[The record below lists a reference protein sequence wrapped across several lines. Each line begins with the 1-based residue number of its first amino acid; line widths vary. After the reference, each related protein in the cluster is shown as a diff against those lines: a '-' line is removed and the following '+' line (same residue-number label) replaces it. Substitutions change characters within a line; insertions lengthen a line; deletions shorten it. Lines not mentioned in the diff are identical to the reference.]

1 MKNLFKM
8 QALKKTISRLWIILF
23 LIISSTIIFI
33 ASVNYNPY
41 NLFGGMP
48 SLQDLEKPESD
59 LASELYSSD
68 NLLLGKYF
76 RYNRSP
82 IEFNELSEELV
93 TTLLVTEDI
102 RFYDHSGIDFKG
114 LVRAS
119 YGLSKNILTFGS
131 SGLEGGGSTITQQL
145 AKNLFKIRRE
155 KKGKLSGIPFLGLV
169 ISKVKEWVV
178 AIKLEEFYT
187 KKEIL
192 AMYLN
197 TAEYGS
203 NSYGIKVAAKTY
215 FDKLPSELN
224 YNESS
229 IIVGLLNKPTKYNPY
244 FNPDNAIDKREEI
257 FYNLFKYEIIDRT
270 QYDTLRNSDLNL
282 SYKVE
287 NQNVGQATY
296 FRTVVRN
303 YLIKWAKDNG
313 YDLFSDGLKIY
324 TTIDSRMQEI
334 AENAVKNQMSRLQ
347 KIFNDHWDGKNPWI
361 DEKGFE
367 IKDFLKNTI
376 KRTRYYKS
384 LLKDNENDTIKV
396 FELLNKKKNMKVF
409 SWDGEID
416 TVFSIMD
423 SLKYYK
429 NFLQTGFISIEPK
442 TGYIR
447 AWVGGINHKYFK
459 YDHVKQGRRQPGST
473 FKPIVYAAAID
484 NGYSPCY
491 PVVDAPVVFEL
502 PGQDPPYWRP
512 DNHNSKWTGETMT
525 LRKAMAKSV
534 NSITAFMTKK
544 LSPNTVVNYA
554 KKLGIQSRLDPV
566 PAVCLGA
573 GGDVSLF
580 DLVGAYSTFIN
591 KGIWTEPFFIS
602 RIEDK
607 YGNLIQE
614 FIPTK
619 QEALSEETAFLM
631 LHMLKGSKE
640 EEGGTARG
648 LNPILTTENDVGA
661 KTGTTQNASDGW
673 FIGVTHNLVSGAWVG
688 GDDRSIHFRDWV
700 FGQGARTAMPIWQE
714 YMLNIY
720 DNEELQIE
728 KGRFDKPTKQ
738 INVEIDCSV
747 YSGLNEKDSSGVIID
762 KIKASDIF

>member
-1 MKNLFKM
+1 MKNI
-8 QALKKTISRLWIILF
+8 KKYIFRLWVLLF
-23 LIISSTIIFI
+23 LFIFSI
-33 ASVNYNPY
+33 VLFITSVNYNPY

-59 LASELYSSD
+59 VASELYSSD

-82 IEFNELSEELV
+82 VEFNELSNELI

-119 YGLSKNILTFGS
+119 YGVAKNVLTFGV

-155 KKGKLSGIPFLGLV
+155 KKGKLSGVPFLGLV
-169 ISKVKEWVV
+169 ISKVKEWIVS
-178 AIKLEEFYT
+178 IKLEEFYT

-224 YNESS
+224 FNESS

-244 FNPDNAIDKREEI
+244 FNPDNAIEKRAEI
-257 FYNLFKYEIIDRT
+257 FYNLFKYDVISREE
-270 QYDTLRNSDLNL
+270 YDTLRYSGLNL
-282 SYKVE
+282 KYKVE

-303 YLIKWAKDNG
+303 YLINWAREND

-334 AENAVKNQMSRLQ
+334 AENAVSNQMSRLQ
-347 KIFNDHWDGKNPWI
+347 QIFDDHWDGKNPWI

-384 LLKDNENDTIKV
+384 LLKENENDSIKV
-396 FELLNKKKNMKVF
+396 FDLLNEKKKMKVF
-409 SWDGEID
+409 SWGGEID

-423 SLKYYK
+423 SLRYYK
-429 NFLQTGFISIEPK
+429 NFLQAGFISIEPK
-442 TGYIR
+442 TGFIR
-447 AWVGGINHKYFK
+447 AWVGGINHKFFK
-459 YDHVKQGRRQPGST
+459 YDHVKQGKRQPGST

-544 LSPNTVVNYA
+544 LSPITVVNYA
-554 KKLGIQSRLDPV
+554 KKLGIQSKLDPV

-648 LNPILTTENDVGA
+648 LNPELTTDNDVGA

-673 FIGVTHNLVSGAWVG
+673 FVGVTHNLVSGAWVG

-714 YMLNIY
+714 YMLNVYKNTDLNIK
-720 DNEELQIE
+720 
-728 KGRFDKPTKQ
+728 KGRFDKPIKQ

-747 YSGLNEKDSSGVIID
+747 YSGENETDTTGAIIE

>member
-1 MKNLFKM
+1 MNRLKLFFKRIWI
-8 QALKKTISRLWIILF
+8 LTIFS
-23 LIISSTIIFI
+23 IISIFLFI

-41 NLFGGMP
+41 NLFGDMP
-48 SLQDLEKPESD
+48 SLQDLEKPESE
-59 LASELYSSD
+59 LSSELYSSD
-68 NLLLGKYF
+68 NKLLGKYF

-82 IEFNELSEELV
+82 IEFNDLSEKLI

-102 RFYDHSGIDFKG
+102 RYYEHSGIDLKG

-119 YGLSKNILTFGS
+119 YGVFKNVLTFGT

-155 KKGKLSGIPFLGLV
+155 NKGKLSNVPFLGLV
-169 ISKVKEWVV
+169 ISKVKEWIVS
-178 AIKLEEFYT
+178 IKLEEFYT

-203 NSYGIKVAAKTY
+203 NSYGIKVASKTY
-215 FDKLPSELN
+215 FNKLPSELN

-244 FNPDNAIDKREEI
+244 FNPENALKKRAEI
-257 FYNLFKYEIIDRT
+257 FYNLYKYEIINKIV
-270 QYDTLRNSDLNL
+270 YDSLKNSGLGL
-282 SYKVE
+282 TYKVE
-287 NQNVGQATY
+287 NQNAGQATY

-303 YLIKWAKDNG
+303 YLISWAKENN

-324 TTIDSRMQEI
+324 TTINSQMQAH
-334 AENAVKNQMSRLQ
+334 AEKAVSDQMSRLQ
-347 KIFNDHWDGKNPWI
+347 KIFDDHWDGKNPWI

-367 IKDFLKNTI
+367 IKDFLKNSI

-384 LLKDNENDTIKV
+384 LMKNNDNDSLLV
-396 FELLNKKKNMKVF
+396 FSLLNKKKKMKVF
-409 SWDGEID
+409 SWEGEVD
-416 TVFSIMD
+416 TLFSTMD

-429 NFLQTGFISIEPK
+429 NFLQAGFISIEPK

-447 AWVGGINHKYFK
+447 SWVGGINHKFFK

-473 FKPIVYAAAID
+473 IKPIVYAAAID

-512 DNHNSKWTGETMT
+512 DNHNGKWSGETMT
-525 LRKAMAKSV
+525 LRRAMAKSV
-534 NSITAFMTKK
+534 NSITAFITKK
-544 LSPNTVVNYA
+544 VSPSTVVDYA
-554 KKLGIQSRLDPV
+554 KKLGIQSKLDPV

-614 FIPTK
+614 FVPTK
-619 QEALSEETAFLM
+619 KEALSEETAFLM
-631 LHMLKGSKE
+631 LHMLKGAKE

-648 LNPILTTENDVGA
+648 LNPELTINNDVGA

-688 GDDRSIHFRDWV
+688 GDDRSIHFRNWV
-700 FGQGARTAMPIWQE
+700 LGQGARTAMPIWQQ
-714 YMLNIY
+714 YMMDVYADDNLNI
-720 DNEELQIE
+720 D
-728 KGRFDKPTKQ
+728 KGKFDEPIKK

-747 YSGLNEKDSSGVIID
+747 YNNEIKSDSLDIIID
-762 KIKASDIF
+762 KIDASDIY

>member
-1 MKNLFKM
+1 MSE
-8 QALKKTISRLWIILF
+8 LKKNIKRLWIILLSGITF
-23 LIISSTIIFI
+23 ITIFI
-33 ASVNYNPY
+33 ISVNYNLS

-48 SLQDLEKPESD
+48 SLQDLEKPESE
-59 LASELYSSD
+59 LSSELYSSD
-68 NLLLGKYF
+68 NVLLGKYF

-82 IEFNELSEELV
+82 VKFDKLSDELV

-102 RFYDHSGIDFKG
+102 RFYDHSGIDLKG
-114 LVRAS
+114 LVRAT
-119 YGLSKNILTFGS
+119 YGVIKNIATFGS

-145 AKNLFKIRRE
+145 AKNLFKIRKE
-155 KKGKLSGIPFLGLV
+155 KKGELSNVPFLGLV
-169 ISKVKEWVV
+169 ISKVKEWIV
-178 AIKLEEFYT
+178 AVKLEEFYT

-215 FDKLPSELN
+215 FNKDPSELN

-229 IIVGLLNKPTKYNPY
+229 IIVGLLNKPTKYNPF
-244 FNPDNAIDKREEI
+244 FNPENATNKRSEI
-257 FYNLFKYEIIDRT
+257 FYNLYKYNIIDKT
-270 QYDTLRNSDLNL
+270 EYDSLIITDLNL
-282 SYKVE
+282 NYKVQ

-303 YLIKWAKDNG
+303 YLINWAKENG

-324 TTIDSRMQEI
+324 TTIDSKMQEH
-334 AENAVKNQMSRLQ
+334 AEKAVIDQMNRLQ
-347 KIFNDHWDGKNPWI
+347 NIFSEHWEGRNPWI

-376 KRTRYYKS
+376 QRTRYFKNV
-384 LLKDNENDTIKV
+384 LKNNNNDTIKT
-396 FELLNKKKNMKVF
+396 FEILNKKKKMRVF
-409 SWDGEID
+409 SWEGEID
-416 TVFSIMD
+416 TTFSIMD

-429 NFLQTGFISIEPK
+429 NFLQAGFVSIEPK
-442 TGYIR
+442 TGYIK

-459 YDHVKQGRRQPGST
+459 YDHVKQGKRQPGST
-473 FKPIVYAAAID
+473 IKPIVYAAAID

-512 DNHNSKWTGETMT
+512 DNHNGKWTGETMT

-544 LSPNTVVNYA
+544 LSPKTVVDYA
-554 KKLGIQSRLDPV
+554 KKLGVQSKLDPV

-607 YGNLIQE
+607 YGNLIQN

-619 QEALSEETAFLM
+619 QEALSEETAYLM

-648 LNPILTTENDVGA
+648 LNPELTFNNDVGA

-700 FGQGARTAMPIWQE
+700 YGQGARTAMPIWQQ

-720 DNEELQIE
+720 ADNTLNIE
-728 KGRFDKPTKQ
+728 KGRFDKPTKK

-747 YSGLNEKDSSGVIID
+747 YNNEIRSDSSDLILD
-762 KIKASDIF
+762 KIDASDIF

>member
-1 MKNLFKM
+1 MRNLFEI
-8 QALKKTISRLWIILF
+8 QALKKTIFRLWVMLFF
-23 LIISSTIIFI
+23 LISSIIIFI

-59 LASELYSSD
+59 LASELYSGD

-82 IEFNELSEELV
+82 IEFNDLSDELV

-114 LVRAS
+114 LVRAT
-119 YGLSKNILTFGS
+119 YGVSKNILTFGG

-155 KKGKLSGIPFLGLV
+155 KKGKLSSVPFLGLV
-169 ISKVKEWVV
+169 ISKVKEWIV

-203 NSYGIKVAAKTY
+203 NSYGIKVASKTY

-244 FNPDNAIDKREEI
+244 FNPENALDKRAEI
-257 FYNLFKYEIIDRT
+257 FYNLFKYEVISRKY
-270 QYDTLRNSDLNL
+270 YDSIRISDLNL

-303 YLIKWAKDNG
+303 YLINWARENG

-334 AENAVKNQMSRLQ
+334 AENAVKNQMNRLQ
-347 KIFNDHWDGKNPWI
+347 KIFDDHWNGKNPWI

-384 LLKDNENDTIKV
+384 LLKENENDTVKV
-396 FELLNKKKNMKVF
+396 FELLNRKKNMKVF

-429 NFLQTGFISIEPK
+429 NFLQAGFISIEPK
-442 TGYIR
+442 TGFIR

-648 LNPILTTENDVGA
+648 LNPELTSDNDVGA

-700 FGQGARTAMPIWQE
+700 YGQGARTAMPIWQE

-720 DNEELQIE
+720 DNVELKIE

-747 YSGLNEKDSSGVIID
+747 YNGENEKDSSGVIID

>member
-1 MKNLFKM
+1 MNRLKLFFKRIWI
-8 QALKKTISRLWIILF
+8 LTIFS
-23 LIISSTIIFI
+23 IISIFSFI
-33 ASVNYNPY
+33 VSVNYNPY
-41 NLFGGMP
+41 NLFGDMP
-48 SLQDLEKPESD
+48 SLQDLEKPESE
-59 LASELYSSD
+59 LSSELYSSD
-68 NLLLGKYF
+68 NKLLGKYF

-82 IEFNELSEELV
+82 IEFNDLSEKLI

-102 RFYDHSGIDFKG
+102 RYYEHSGIDLKG

-119 YGLSKNILTFGS
+119 YGVFKNVLTFGT

-155 KKGKLSGIPFLGLV
+155 NKGKLSNVPFLGLV
-169 ISKVKEWVV
+169 ISKVKEWIVS
-178 AIKLEEFYT
+178 IKLEEFYT

-203 NSYGIKVAAKTY
+203 NSYGIKVASKTY
-215 FDKLPSELN
+215 FNKLPSELN

-244 FNPDNAIDKREEI
+244 FNPENALKKRAEI
-257 FYNLFKYEIIDRT
+257 FYNLYKYEIINKKV
-270 QYDTLRNSDLNL
+270 YDSLKISGLGLT
-282 SYKVE
+282 YKVE
-287 NQNVGQATY
+287 NQNAGQATY

-303 YLIKWAKDNG
+303 YLISWAKENN

-324 TTIDSRMQEI
+324 TTINSQMQAH
-334 AENAVKNQMSRLQ
+334 AEKAVSDQMSRLQ
-347 KIFNDHWDGKNPWI
+347 KIFDDHWDGKNPWI

-367 IKDFLKNTI
+367 IKDFLKNSI

-384 LLKDNENDTIKV
+384 LMKNNDNDSLLV
-396 FELLNKKKNMKVF
+396 FSLLNKKKKMKVF
-409 SWDGEID
+409 SWEGEVD
-416 TVFSIMD
+416 TLFSTMD

-429 NFLQTGFISIEPK
+429 NFLQAGFISIEPK

-447 AWVGGINHKYFK
+447 SWVGGINHKFFK

-473 FKPIVYAAAID
+473 IKPIVYAAAID

-512 DNHNSKWTGETMT
+512 DNHNGKWSGETMT
-525 LRKAMAKSV
+525 LRRAMAKSV
-534 NSITAFMTKK
+534 NSITAFITKK
-544 LSPNTVVNYA
+544 VSPSTVVDYA
-554 KKLGIQSRLDPV
+554 KKLGIQSKLDPV

-614 FIPTK
+614 FVPTK
-619 QEALSEETAFLM
+619 KEALSEETAFLM
-631 LHMLKGSKE
+631 LHMLKGAKE

-648 LNPILTTENDVGA
+648 LNPELTINNDVGA

-688 GDDRSIHFRDWV
+688 GDDRSIHFRNWV
-700 FGQGARTAMPIWQE
+700 LGQGARTAMPIWQQ
-714 YMLNIY
+714 YMMDVYADDNLNI
-720 DNEELQIE
+720 D
-728 KGRFDKPTKQ
+728 KGKFDEPIKK

-747 YSGLNEKDSSGVIID
+747 YNNEIKSDSLDIIID
-762 KIKASDIF
+762 KIDASDIY

>member
-1 MKNLFKM
+1 MNRLKLFFKRIWI
-8 QALKKTISRLWIILF
+8 LTIFS
-23 LIISSTIIFI
+23 IISIFLFI

-41 NLFGGMP
+41 NLFGDMP
-48 SLQDLEKPESD
+48 SLQDLEKPESE
-59 LASELYSSD
+59 LSSELYSSD
-68 NLLLGKYF
+68 NKLLGKYF

-82 IEFNELSEELV
+82 IEFNDLSEKLI

-102 RFYDHSGIDFKG
+102 RYYEHSGIDLKG

-119 YGLSKNILTFGS
+119 YGVFKNVLTFGT

-155 KKGKLSGIPFLGLV
+155 NKGKLSNVPFLGLV
-169 ISKVKEWVV
+169 ISKVKEWIVS
-178 AIKLEEFYT
+178 IKLEEFYT

-203 NSYGIKVAAKTY
+203 NSYGIKVASKTY
-215 FDKLPSELN
+215 FNKLPSELN

-244 FNPDNAIDKREEI
+244 FNPENALKKRAEI
-257 FYNLFKYEIIDRT
+257 FYNLYKYEIINKKV
-270 QYDTLRNSDLNL
+270 YDSLKNSGLGL
-282 SYKVE
+282 TYKVE
-287 NQNVGQATY
+287 NQNAGQATY

-303 YLIKWAKDNG
+303 YLISWAKENN

-324 TTIDSRMQEI
+324 TTINSQMQTH
-334 AENAVKNQMSRLQ
+334 AEKAVSDQMSRLQ
-347 KIFNDHWDGKNPWI
+347 KIFDDHWDGKNPWI

-367 IKDFLKNTI
+367 IKDFLKNSI

-384 LLKDNENDTIKV
+384 LMKNNDNDSLLV
-396 FELLNKKKNMKVF
+396 FSLLNKKKKMKVF
-409 SWDGEID
+409 SWEGEVD
-416 TVFSIMD
+416 TLFSTMD

-429 NFLQTGFISIEPK
+429 NFLQAGFISIEPK

-447 AWVGGINHKYFK
+447 SWVGGINHKFFK

-473 FKPIVYAAAID
+473 IKPIVYAAAID

-512 DNHNSKWTGETMT
+512 DNHNGKWSGETMT
-525 LRKAMAKSV
+525 LRRAMAKSV
-534 NSITAFMTKK
+534 NSITAFITKK
-544 LSPNTVVNYA
+544 VSPSTVVDYA
-554 KKLGIQSRLDPV
+554 KKLGIQSKLDPV

-619 QEALSEETAFLM
+619 KEALSEETAFLM
-631 LHMLKGSKE
+631 LHMLKGAKE

-648 LNPILTTENDVGA
+648 LNPELTINNDVGA

-688 GDDRSIHFRDWV
+688 GDDRSIHFRNWV
-700 FGQGARTAMPIWQE
+700 LGQGARTAMPIWQQ
-714 YMLNIY
+714 YMMEVYADNNLNI
-720 DNEELQIE
+720 D
-728 KGRFDKPTKQ
+728 KGKFDEPIKK

-747 YSGLNEKDSSGVIID
+747 YNNEIKSDSLDIIID
-762 KIKASDIF
+762 KIDASDIY

>member
-1 MKNLFKM
+1 MKNLFEIH
-8 QALKKTISRLWIILF
+8 AIKKTIFRLWVMLF
-23 LIISSTIIFI
+23 LIISSVIVFI

-59 LASELYSSD
+59 LASELYSGD

-114 LVRAS
+114 LVRAT
-119 YGLSKNILTFGS
+119 YGVSKNILTFGG

-155 KKGKLSGIPFLGLV
+155 KKGKLSSVPFLGLV
-169 ISKVKEWVV
+169 ISKVKEWIV

-203 NSYGIKVAAKTY
+203 NSYGIKVASKTY

-244 FNPDNAIDKREEI
+244 FNPENALDKRAEI
-257 FYNLFKYEIIDRT
+257 FYNLFKYEVISRKYYDSIRT
-270 QYDTLRNSDLNL
+270 SNLNL

-303 YLIKWAKDNG
+303 YLINWAKENG

-334 AENAVKNQMSRLQ
+334 AENAVKNQMNRLQ
-347 KIFNDHWDGKNPWI
+347 KIFDDHWNGKNPWI

-376 KRTRYYKS
+376 KRTRYYKA
-384 LLKDNENDTIKV
+384 LLKENENDSIKV
-396 FELLNKKKNMKVF
+396 FGLLNKKKNMKVF

-429 NFLQTGFISIEPK
+429 NFLQAGFISIEPK
-442 TGYIR
+442 TGFIR

-648 LNPILTTENDVGA
+648 LNPELTSDNDVGA

-700 FGQGARTAMPIWQE
+700 YGQGARTAMPIWQE

-720 DNEELQIE
+720 DNDELKIE
-728 KGRFDKPTKQ
+728 KGRFDKPTKK

-747 YSGLNEKDSSGVIID
+747 YNGENEKDSSGVIID

>member
-1 MKNLFKM
+1 MNRLKLFFRR
-8 QALKKTISRLWIILF
+8 IWILAIF
-23 LIISSTIIFI
+23 SIISIFSFI
-33 ASVNYNPY
+33 LSVNYNPY
-41 NLFGGMP
+41 NLFGDMP
-48 SLQDLEKPESD
+48 SLQDLEKPESE
-59 LASELYSSD
+59 LSSELYSSD
-68 NLLLGKYF
+68 NKLLGKYF

-82 IEFNELSEELV
+82 IEFNDLSEKLI

-102 RFYDHSGIDFKG
+102 RYYEHSGIDLKG

-119 YGLSKNILTFGS
+119 YGVFKNILTFGA

-155 KKGKLSGIPFLGLV
+155 NKGKLSNVPFLGLV
-169 ISKVKEWVV
+169 ISKVKEWIVS
-178 AIKLEEFYT
+178 IKLEEFYT

-203 NSYGIKVAAKTY
+203 NSYGIKVASKTY
-215 FDKLPSELN
+215 FNKLPSELN

-244 FNPDNAIDKREEI
+244 FNPENALKKRAEI
-257 FYNLFKYEIIDRT
+257 FYNLYKYEIINKT
-270 QYDTLRNSDLNL
+270 LYDSLKNSGLGL
-282 SYKVE
+282 TYKVE
-287 NQNVGQATY
+287 NQNAGQATY

-303 YLIKWAKDNG
+303 YLISWAKENN

-324 TTIDSRMQEI
+324 TTINSQMQAH
-334 AENAVKNQMSRLQ
+334 AEKAVSDQMSRLQ
-347 KIFNDHWDGKNPWI
+347 KIFDDHWNGKNPWI

-367 IKDFLKNTI
+367 IKDFLKNSI
-376 KRTRYYKS
+376 KRTRYFKN
-384 LLKDNENDTIKV
+384 LMNNNNNDTSLV
-396 FELLNKKKNMKVF
+396 FSLLNKKKEMKVF
-409 SWDGEID
+409 SWEGEVD
-416 TVFSIMD
+416 TLFSTMD
-423 SLKYYK
+423 SLRYYK
-429 NFLQTGFISIEPK
+429 NFLQAGFISIEPK

-447 AWVGGINHKYFK
+447 SWVGGINHKFFK
-459 YDHVKQGRRQPGST
+459 YDHVKQGKRQPGST
-473 FKPIVYAAAID
+473 IKPIVYAAAID

-512 DNHNSKWTGETMT
+512 DNHNGKWSGETMT
-525 LRKAMAKSV
+525 LRRAMAKSV
-534 NSITAFMTKK
+534 NSITAFITKK
-544 LSPNTVVNYA
+544 VSPATVVDYA
-554 KKLGIQSRLDPV
+554 KKLGIQSKLDPV

-619 QEALSEETAFLM
+619 KEALSEETAFLM
-631 LHMLKGSKE
+631 LHMLKGAKE

-648 LNPILTTENDVGA
+648 LNPELTINNDIGA

-688 GDDRSIHFRDWV
+688 GDDRSIHFRNWV
-700 FGQGARTAMPIWQE
+700 LGQGARTAMPIWQQ
-714 YMLNIY
+714 YMMEVYADNNLNI
-720 DNEELQIE
+720 D
-728 KGRFDKPTKQ
+728 KGRFDEPIKN
-738 INVEIDCSV
+738 ISVEIDCSV
-747 YSGLNEKDSSGVIID
+747 YNNEIKSDSIDVIID
-762 KIKASDIF
+762 KIDASDIF

>member
-1 MKNLFKM
+1 MRVI
-8 QALKKTISRLWIILF
+8 KKVIFGLWIFVILSIF
-23 LIISSTIIFI
+23 SIIFLFV
-33 ASVNYNPY
+33 SVSYNPF
-41 NLFGGMP
+41 NLFGEMP
-48 SLQDLEKPESD
+48 SLEDLEKPESE
-59 LASELYSSD
+59 LSSELYSYD
-68 NLLLGKYF
+68 NVLLGKYF

-82 IEFNELSEELV
+82 ITFNELSNELI

-102 RFYDHSGIDFKG
+102 RFYEHSGIDFKG

-119 YGLSKNILTFGS
+119 YGVSKYIITIGNS
-131 SGLEGGGSTITQQL
+131 ELEGGGSTITQQL

-155 KKGKLSGIPFLGLV
+155 KKGKLSDIPFIGLV
-169 ISKVKEWVV
+169 ISKVKEWIVS
-178 AIKLEEFYT
+178 IKLEEFYT

-203 NSYGIKVAAKTY
+203 NSYGIKVASKTY
-215 FDKLPSELN
+215 FDKIPSELN
-224 YNESS
+224 FNESS

-244 FNPDNAIDKREEI
+244 FNPENALEKRAEI
-257 FYNLFKYEIIDRT
+257 FYNLFKYNVINRVE
-270 QYDTLRNSDLNL
+270 YDSLRISGLNL
-282 SYKVE
+282 KYKVE

-303 YLIKWAKDNG
+303 YLINWANENK

-334 AENAVKNQMSRLQ
+334 AENAVSNQMKKLQ
-347 KIFNDHWDGKNPWI
+347 KTFDKHWNGKNPWI

-367 IKDFLKNTI
+367 IKDYLKNTI
-376 KRTRYYKS
+376 KRTLYYKT
-384 LLKDNENDTIKV
+384 LLKKNKNDTTKV

-409 SWDGEID
+409 SWDGEKD

-429 NFLQTGFISIEPK
+429 NFLQAGFVSIEPK
-442 TGYIR
+442 SGYIK
-447 AWVGGINHKYFK
+447 AWVGGINHKFFK

-525 LRKAMAKSV
+525 LRMAMAKSV
-534 NSITAFMTKK
+534 NSITAFITKR
-544 LSPNTVVNYA
+544 LSPNTIIDYA
-554 KKLGIQSRLDPV
+554 RKLGIKSKLDPV

-614 FIPTK
+614 FVPTK

-648 LNPILTTENDVGA
+648 LNPELTFDNDVGA

-673 FIGVTHNLVSGAWVG
+673 FVGVTHNLVSGAWVG

-714 YMLNIY
+714 YMLEVYNNN
-720 DNEELQIE
+720 DLQIS

-738 INVEIDCSV
+738 INVELDCSV
-747 YSGLNEKDSSGVIID
+747 YSGKNKKDSTGVILEE
-762 KIKASDIF
+762 IKASDIF

>member
-1 MKNLFKM
+1 LKNLFKM
-8 QALKKTISRLWIILF
+8 QALKKTIARLWIILF
-23 LIISSTIIFI
+23 LIISSIIIFI

-119 YGLSKNILTFGS
+119 YGLSKNILTFGN

-169 ISKVKEWVV
+169 ISKVKEWIV

-244 FNPDNAIDKREEI
+244 FNPDNAIDKRAEI
-257 FYNLFKYEIIDRT
+257 FYNLFKYEIINRT

-747 YSGLNEKDSSGVIID
+747 YSGINEKDSSGVIID

>member
-1 MKNLFKM
+1 MNRLKLFFKR
-8 QALKKTISRLWIILF
+8 IWILAIF
-23 LIISSTIIFI
+23 SIISIFSFI
-33 ASVNYNPY
+33 LSVNYNPY
-41 NLFGGMP
+41 NLFGDIP
-48 SLQDLEKPESD
+48 SLQDLEKPESE
-59 LASELYSSD
+59 LSSELYSSD
-68 NLLLGKYF
+68 NKLLGKYF

-82 IEFNELSEELV
+82 IEFNDLSEKLI

-102 RFYDHSGIDFKG
+102 RYYDHSGIDLKG

-119 YGLSKNILTFGS
+119 YGVFKNILTFGA

-155 KKGKLSGIPFLGLV
+155 NKGKLSNVPFLGLV
-169 ISKVKEWVV
+169 ISKVKEWIVS
-178 AIKLEEFYT
+178 IKLEEFYT

-203 NSYGIKVAAKTY
+203 NSYGIKVASKTY
-215 FDKLPSELN
+215 FNKLPSELN

-244 FNPDNAIDKREEI
+244 FNPENALKKRAEI
-257 FYNLFKYEIIDRT
+257 FYNLYKYEIINKT
-270 QYDTLRNSDLNL
+270 LYDSLKNSGLGL
-282 SYKVE
+282 TYKVE
-287 NQNVGQATY
+287 NQNAGQATY

-303 YLIKWAKDNG
+303 YLISWAKENN

-324 TTIDSRMQEI
+324 TTINSQMQAH
-334 AENAVKNQMSRLQ
+334 AEKAVSDQMSKLQ
-347 KIFNDHWDGKNPWI
+347 KIFDDHWNGKNPWI

-367 IKDFLKNTI
+367 IKDFLKNSI
-376 KRTRYYKS
+376 KRTRYFKN
-384 LLKDNENDTIKV
+384 LMNNNNNDTSLV
-396 FELLNKKKNMKVF
+396 FSLLNKKKEMKVF
-409 SWDGEID
+409 SWEGEVD
-416 TVFSIMD
+416 TLFSTMD

-429 NFLQTGFISIEPK
+429 NFLQAGFISIEPK

-447 AWVGGINHKYFK
+447 SWVGGINHKFFK
-459 YDHVKQGRRQPGST
+459 YDHVKQGKRQPGST
-473 FKPIVYAAAID
+473 IKPIVYAAAID

-512 DNHNSKWTGETMT
+512 DNHNGKWSGETMT
-525 LRKAMAKSV
+525 LRRAMAKSV
-534 NSITAFMTKK
+534 NSITAFITKK
-544 LSPNTVVNYA
+544 VSPATVVDYA
-554 KKLGIQSRLDPV
+554 KKLGIQSKLDPV

-619 QEALSEETAFLM
+619 KEALSEETAFLM
-631 LHMLKGSKE
+631 LHMLKGAKE

-648 LNPILTTENDVGA
+648 LNPELTINNDIGA

-688 GDDRSIHFRDWV
+688 GDDRSIHFRNWV
-700 FGQGARTAMPIWQE
+700 LGQGARTAMPIWQQ
-714 YMLNIY
+714 YMMEVYADNNLNI
-720 DNEELQIE
+720 D
-728 KGRFDKPTKQ
+728 KGRFDEPIKN
-738 INVEIDCSV
+738 ISVEIDCSV
-747 YSGLNEKDSSGVIID
+747 YNNEIKSDSIDVIID
-762 KIKASDIF
+762 KIDASDIF

>member
-8 QALKKTISRLWIILF
+8 QGLKKTIARLWIILF
-23 LIISSTIIFI
+23 LIISSIIIFI

-747 YSGLNEKDSSGVIID
+747 YSGVNEKDSSGVIID

>member
-1 MKNLFKM
+1 MNK
-8 QALKKTISRLWIILF
+8 LKRNIKKLWVILLSGITF
-23 LIISSTIIFI
+23 IAIFI
-33 ASVNYNPY
+33 ISVNYNVF

-48 SLQDLEKPESD
+48 SLQDLEKPESE
-59 LASELYSSD
+59 LSSELYSSD
-68 NLLLGKYF
+68 NILLGKYF

-82 IEFNELSEELV
+82 VKFDELSDELV

-102 RFYDHSGIDFKG
+102 RFYNHSGIDLKG
-114 LVRAS
+114 LVRAT
-119 YGLSKNILTFGS
+119 YGVIKNIATFGS
-131 SGLEGGGSTITQQL
+131 TGLEGGGSTITQQL

-155 KKGKLSGIPFLGLV
+155 KKGKLSNVPFLGLV
-169 ISKVKEWVV
+169 ISKVKEWIV
-178 AIKLEEFYT
+178 AVKLEEFYT

-215 FDKLPSELN
+215 FNKEPSQLN

-229 IIVGLLNKPTKYNPY
+229 IIVGLLNKPTKYNPF
-244 FNPDNAIDKREEI
+244 FNPENATNKRSEI
-257 FYNLFKYEIIDRT
+257 FYNLYKYSIVDKTE
-270 QYDTLRNSDLNL
+270 YDSLILTDLNL
-282 SYKVE
+282 NYKVQ

-303 YLIKWAKDNG
+303 YLISWAKENG

-324 TTIDSRMQEI
+324 TTIDSKMQEH
-334 AENAVKNQMSRLQ
+334 AEKAVIEQMNRLQ
-347 KIFNDHWDGKNPWI
+347 NIFSEHWDGRNPWI

-367 IKDFLKNTI
+367 IKDFLKNNI
-376 KRTRYYKS
+376 QRTRYFKN
-384 LLKDNENDTIKV
+384 LLKNNNNDTIKT
-396 FELLNKKKNMKVF
+396 FELLNKKKKMRVF
-409 SWDGEID
+409 SWKGEID
-416 TVFSIMD
+416 TTFSIMD

-429 NFLQTGFISIEPK
+429 KFLQAGFVSIEPK
-442 TGYIR
+442 TGHIK

-459 YDHVKQGRRQPGST
+459 YDHVKQGKRQPGST
-473 FKPIVYAAAID
+473 IKPIVYAAAID

-512 DNHNSKWTGETMT
+512 DNHNGKWTGETMT
-525 LRKAMAKSV
+525 LRQAMAKSV

-544 LSPNTVVNYA
+544 LSPKTVVDYA
-554 KKLGIQSRLDPV
+554 KKLGIQSKLDPV

-607 YGNLIQE
+607 YGNLIQD

-619 QEALSEETAFLM
+619 QEALSEETAYLM

-648 LNPILTTENDVGA
+648 LNPELTFNNDVGA

-700 FGQGARTAMPIWQE
+700 YGQGARTAMPIWQQ
-714 YMLNIY
+714 YMLNVY
-720 DNEELQIE
+720 ADNTLSIE
-728 KGRFDKPTKQ
+728 KGRFDKPTKK

-747 YSGLNEKDSSGVIID
+747 YNNEIKSDSLDLILD
-762 KIKASDIF
+762 KIDASDIF

>member
-1 MKNLFKM
+1 MNRLKLFFKR
-8 QALKKTISRLWIILF
+8 IWILATF
-23 LIISSTIIFI
+23 SIISIFSFI
-33 ASVNYNPY
+33 LSVNYNPY
-41 NLFGGMP
+41 NLFGDMP
-48 SLQDLEKPESD
+48 SLQDLEKPESE
-59 LASELYSSD
+59 LSSELYSSD
-68 NLLLGKYF
+68 NKLLGKYF

-82 IEFNELSEELV
+82 IEFNDLSEKLI

-102 RFYDHSGIDFKG
+102 RYYDHSGIDLKG

-119 YGLSKNILTFGS
+119 YGVFKNILTFGA

-155 KKGKLSGIPFLGLV
+155 NKGKLSNVPFLGLV
-169 ISKVKEWVV
+169 ISKVKEWIVS
-178 AIKLEEFYT
+178 IKLEEFYT

-203 NSYGIKVAAKTY
+203 NSYGIKVASKTY
-215 FDKLPSELN
+215 FNKLPSELN

-244 FNPDNAIDKREEI
+244 FNPENALKKRAEI
-257 FYNLFKYEIIDRT
+257 FYNLYKYEIINKT
-270 QYDTLRNSDLNL
+270 LYDSLKNSGLGL
-282 SYKVE
+282 TYKVE
-287 NQNVGQATY
+287 NQNAGQATY

-303 YLIKWAKDNG
+303 YLISWAKENN

-324 TTIDSRMQEI
+324 TTINSQMQAH
-334 AENAVKNQMSRLQ
+334 AEKAVSDQMSRLQ
-347 KIFNDHWDGKNPWI
+347 KIFDDHWDGKNPWI

-367 IKDFLKNTI
+367 IKDFLKNSI
-376 KRTRYYKS
+376 KRTRYFKN
-384 LLKDNENDTIKV
+384 LMNNNNNDTSLV
-396 FELLNKKKNMKVF
+396 FSLLNKKKEMKVF
-409 SWDGEID
+409 SWEGEVD
-416 TVFSIMD
+416 TLFSTMD

-429 NFLQTGFISIEPK
+429 NFLQAGFISIEPK

-447 AWVGGINHKYFK
+447 SWVGGINHKFFK
-459 YDHVKQGRRQPGST
+459 YDHVKQGKRQPGST
-473 FKPIVYAAAID
+473 IKPIVYAAAID

-512 DNHNSKWTGETMT
+512 DNHNGKWSGETMT
-525 LRKAMAKSV
+525 LRRAMAKSV
-534 NSITAFMTKK
+534 NSITAFITKK
-544 LSPNTVVNYA
+544 VSPATVVDYA
-554 KKLGIQSRLDPV
+554 KKLGIQSKLDPV

-619 QEALSEETAFLM
+619 KEALSEETAFLM
-631 LHMLKGSKE
+631 LHMLKGAKE

-648 LNPILTTENDVGA
+648 LNPELTINNDIGA

-688 GDDRSIHFRDWV
+688 GDDRSIHFRNWV
-700 FGQGARTAMPIWQE
+700 LGQGARTAMPIWQQ
-714 YMLNIY
+714 YMMEVYADNNLNI
-720 DNEELQIE
+720 D
-728 KGRFDKPTKQ
+728 KGRFDEPIKN
-738 INVEIDCSV
+738 ISVEIDCSV
-747 YSGLNEKDSSGVIID
+747 YNNEIKSDSIDVIID
-762 KIKASDIF
+762 KIDASDIF

>member
-1 MKNLFKM
+1 MNRLKLFFRR
-8 QALKKTISRLWIILF
+8 IWILAIF
-23 LIISSTIIFI
+23 SIISIFSFI
-33 ASVNYNPY
+33 LSVNYNPY
-41 NLFGGMP
+41 NLFGDMP
-48 SLQDLEKPESD
+48 SLQDLEKPESE
-59 LASELYSSD
+59 LSSELYSSD
-68 NLLLGKYF
+68 NKLLGKYF

-82 IEFNELSEELV
+82 IEFNDLSEKLI

-102 RFYDHSGIDFKG
+102 RYYDHSGIDLKG

-119 YGLSKNILTFGS
+119 YGVFKNILTFGA

-155 KKGKLSGIPFLGLV
+155 NKGKLSDVPFLGLV
-169 ISKVKEWVV
+169 ISKVKEWIVS
-178 AIKLEEFYT
+178 IKLEEFYT

-203 NSYGIKVAAKTY
+203 NSYGIKVASKTY
-215 FDKLPSELN
+215 FNKLPSELN

-244 FNPDNAIDKREEI
+244 FNPENALKKRAEI
-257 FYNLFKYEIIDRT
+257 FYNLYKYEIINKT
-270 QYDTLRNSDLNL
+270 IYDSLKNSGLGL
-282 SYKVE
+282 TYKVE
-287 NQNVGQATY
+287 NQNAGQATY

-303 YLIKWAKDNG
+303 YLISWAKENN

-324 TTIDSRMQEI
+324 TTINSQMQAH
-334 AENAVKNQMSRLQ
+334 AEKAVSDQMSRLQ
-347 KIFNDHWDGKNPWI
+347 KIFDDHWNGKNPWI

-367 IKDFLKNTI
+367 IKDFLKNSI
-376 KRTRYYKS
+376 KRTRYFKN
-384 LLKDNENDTIKV
+384 LMNNNNNDTSLV
-396 FELLNKKKNMKVF
+396 FSLLNKKKEMKVF
-409 SWDGEID
+409 SWEGEVD
-416 TVFSIMD
+416 TLFSTMD

-429 NFLQTGFISIEPK
+429 NFLQAGFISIEPK

-447 AWVGGINHKYFK
+447 SWVGGINHKFFK
-459 YDHVKQGRRQPGST
+459 YDHVKQGKRQPGST
-473 FKPIVYAAAID
+473 IKPIVYAAAID

-512 DNHNSKWTGETMT
+512 DNHNRKWSGETMT
-525 LRKAMAKSV
+525 LRRAMAKSV
-534 NSITAFMTKK
+534 NSITAFITKK
-544 LSPNTVVNYA
+544 VSPATVVDYA
-554 KKLGIQSRLDPV
+554 KKLGIQSKLDPV

-619 QEALSEETAFLM
+619 KEALSEETAFLM
-631 LHMLKGSKE
+631 LHMLKGAKE

-648 LNPILTTENDVGA
+648 LNPELTINNDIGA

-688 GDDRSIHFRDWV
+688 GDDRSIHFRNWV
-700 FGQGARTAMPIWQE
+700 LGQGARTAMPIWQQ
-714 YMLNIY
+714 YMMEVYADNNLNI
-720 DNEELQIE
+720 D
-728 KGRFDKPTKQ
+728 KGRFDEPIKN
-738 INVEIDCSV
+738 ISVEIDCSV
-747 YSGLNEKDSSGVIID
+747 YNNEIKSDSIDVIID
-762 KIKASDIF
+762 KIDASDIF

>member
-8 QALKKTISRLWIILF
+8 QALKKTIVRLWIILF
-23 LIISSTIIFI
+23 LIISSIIIFI

-244 FNPDNAIDKREEI
+244 FNPDNAIDKRAEI
-257 FYNLFKYEIIDRT
+257 FYNLFKYEIINRT

-747 YSGLNEKDSSGVIID
+747 YSGIDEKDSSGVIID

>member
-1 MKNLFKM
+1 
-8 QALKKTISRLWIILF
+8 
-23 LIISSTIIFI
+23 
-33 ASVNYNPY
+33 
-41 NLFGGMP
+41 
-48 SLQDLEKPESD
+48 
-59 LASELYSSD
+59 
-68 NLLLGKYF
+68 
-76 RYNRSP
+76 
-82 IEFNELSEELV
+82 
-93 TTLLVTEDI
+93 
-102 RFYDHSGIDFKG
+102 
-114 LVRAS
+114 
-119 YGLSKNILTFGS
+119 
-131 SGLEGGGSTITQQL
+131 
-145 AKNLFKIRRE
+145 
-155 KKGKLSGIPFLGLV
+155 
-169 ISKVKEWVV
+169 
-178 AIKLEEFYT
+178 
-187 KKEIL
+187 
-192 AMYLN
+192 
-197 TAEYGS
+197 
-203 NSYGIKVAAKTY
+203 
-215 FDKLPSELN
+215 
-224 YNESS
+224 
-229 IIVGLLNKPTKYNPY
+229 
-244 FNPDNAIDKREEI
+244 
-257 FYNLFKYEIIDRT
+257 
-270 QYDTLRNSDLNL
+270 
-282 SYKVE
+282 
-287 NQNVGQATY
+287 
-296 FRTVVRN
+296 
-303 YLIKWAKDNG
+303 
-313 YDLFSDGLKIY
+313 
-324 TTIDSRMQEI
+324 
-334 AENAVKNQMSRLQ
+334 
-347 KIFNDHWDGKNPWI
+347 
-361 DEKGFE
+361 
-367 IKDFLKNTI
+367 
-376 KRTRYYKS
+376 
-384 LLKDNENDTIKV
+384 
-396 FELLNKKKNMKVF
+396 
-409 SWDGEID
+409 
-416 TVFSIMD
+416 
-423 SLKYYK
+423 
-429 NFLQTGFISIEPK
+429 
-442 TGYIR
+442 
-447 AWVGGINHKYFK
+447 
-459 YDHVKQGRRQPGST
+459 
-473 FKPIVYAAAID
+473 
-484 NGYSPCY
+484 
-491 PVVDAPVVFEL
+491 
-502 PGQDPPYWRP
+502 
-512 DNHNSKWTGETMT
+512 
-525 LRKAMAKSV
+525 MAKSV

>member
-8 QALKKTISRLWIILF
+8 QTLKKTIVRLWIILF
-23 LIISSTIIFI
+23 LIISSIIIFI

-119 YGLSKNILTFGS
+119 YGLSKNILTFGN
-131 SGLEGGGSTITQQL
+131 SGIEGGGSTITQQL

-155 KKGKLSGIPFLGLV
+155 KKGKLSSIPFLGLV

-244 FNPDNAIDKREEI
+244 FNPDNAIDKRAEI
-257 FYNLFKYEIIDRT
+257 FYNLFKYEIINRT

-554 KKLGIQSRLDPV
+554 KKLGIQSKLDPV

-747 YSGLNEKDSSGVIID
+747 YSGVNEKDSSGVIID

>member
-1 MKNLFKM
+1 MRAIKRVIF
-8 QALKKTISRLWIILF
+8 RLWILIILSILSIIF
-23 LIISSTIIFI
+23 LIISVS
-33 ASVNYNPY
+33 YNPF
-41 NLFGGMP
+41 NLFGEMP
-48 SLQDLEKPESD
+48 SLEDLEKPESE
-59 LASELYSSD
+59 LSSELYSHD
-68 NLLLGKYF
+68 NVLLGKYF

-82 IEFNELSEELV
+82 ITFNELSNELI

-102 RFYDHSGIDFKG
+102 RFYEHSGIDFKG

-119 YGLSKNILTFGS
+119 YGVSKYIITIGNS
-131 SGLEGGGSTITQQL
+131 ELEGGGSTITQQL

-155 KKGKLSGIPFLGLV
+155 KKGKLSDVPFMGLV
-169 ISKVKEWVV
+169 ISKIKEWIVS
-178 AIKLEEFYT
+178 IKLEEFYT

-224 YNESS
+224 FNESS

-244 FNPDNAIDKREEI
+244 FNPENALEKRAEI
-257 FYNLFKYEIIDRT
+257 FYNLFKYDVIKRDK
-270 QYDTLRNSDLNL
+270 YDSLRVSGLNL
-282 SYKVE
+282 KYKVE

-303 YLIKWAKDNG
+303 YLINWANDNG

-334 AENAVKNQMSRLQ
+334 AENAVSNQMRKLQ
-347 KIFNDHWDGKNPWI
+347 KIFDKHWNGKNPWI

-376 KRTRYYKS
+376 KRTQYYRT
-384 LLKDNENDTIKV
+384 LLKKNDNDTTKV
-396 FELLNKKKNMKVF
+396 FHLLNKKKNMKVF
-409 SWDGEID
+409 SWNGEKD

-429 NFLQTGFISIEPK
+429 NFLQAGFVSIEPK
-442 TGYIR
+442 SGYIK

-512 DNHNSKWTGETMT
+512 DNHNSKWTGEKMT
-525 LRKAMAKSV
+525 LRMAMAKSV
-534 NSITAFMTKK
+534 NSITAFITKK
-544 LSPNTVVNYA
+544 LSPKTIIDYA
-554 KKLGIQSRLDPV
+554 RKLGIKSKLDPV

-648 LNPILTTENDVGA
+648 LNPELTLDNDVGA

-673 FIGVTHNLVSGAWVG
+673 FVGVTHNLVSGAWVG

-700 FGQGARTAMPIWQE
+700 LGQGARTAMPIWQD
-714 YMLNIY
+714 YMLKVYNNN
-720 DNEELQIE
+720 DLQIR

-738 INVEIDCSV
+738 INFQVDCSV
-747 YSGLNEKDSSGVIID
+747 YNDGNKKDSTEVIFEE
-762 KIKASDIF
+762 IKASDIF

>member
-8 QALKKTISRLWIILF
+8 QTLKKTIVRLWIILF
-23 LIISSTIIFI
+23 LIISSIIIFI

-119 YGLSKNILTFGS
+119 YGLSKNILTFGN

-244 FNPDNAIDKREEI
+244 FNPDNAIDKRAEI
-257 FYNLFKYEIIDRT
+257 FYNLFKYEIINRT

-747 YSGLNEKDSSGVIID
+747 YSGVNEKDSSGVIID

>member
-8 QALKKTISRLWIILF
+8 QALKKTIARLWIILF
-23 LIISSTIIFI
+23 LIISSIIIFI

-119 YGLSKNILTFGS
+119 YGLSKNILTFGN

-155 KKGKLSGIPFLGLV
+155 KKGKLSSIPFLGLV

-244 FNPDNAIDKREEI
+244 FNPDNAIDKRAEI
-257 FYNLFKYEIIDRT
+257 FYNLFKYEIINRT

-747 YSGLNEKDSSGVIID
+747 YSGIDEKDSSGVIID

>member
-8 QALKKTISRLWIILF
+8 QTLKKTIVRLWIILF
-23 LIISSTIIFI
+23 LIISSIIIFI

-119 YGLSKNILTFGS
+119 YGLSKNILTFGN

-169 ISKVKEWVV
+169 ISKVKEWIV

-244 FNPDNAIDKREEI
+244 FNPDNAIDKRAEI
-257 FYNLFKYEIIDRT
+257 FYNLFKYEIINRT

-747 YSGLNEKDSSGVIID
+747 YSGIDEKDSSGVIID

>member
-1 MKNLFKM
+1 MNRLKLFFKRIWI
-8 QALKKTISRLWIILF
+8 LTIFS
-23 LIISSTIIFI
+23 IISIFLFI

-41 NLFGGMP
+41 NLFGDMP
-48 SLQDLEKPESD
+48 SLQDLEKPESE
-59 LASELYSSD
+59 LSSELYSSD
-68 NLLLGKYF
+68 NKLLGKYF

-82 IEFNELSEELV
+82 IEFNDLSEKLI

-102 RFYDHSGIDFKG
+102 RYYEHSGIDLKG

-119 YGLSKNILTFGS
+119 YGVFKNVLTFGT

-155 KKGKLSGIPFLGLV
+155 NKGKLSNVPFLGLV
-169 ISKVKEWVV
+169 ISKVKEWIVS
-178 AIKLEEFYT
+178 IKLEEFYT

-203 NSYGIKVAAKTY
+203 NSYGIKVASKTY
-215 FDKLPSELN
+215 FNKLPSELN

-244 FNPDNAIDKREEI
+244 FNPENALKKRAEI
-257 FYNLFKYEIIDRT
+257 FYNLYKYEIINKIV
-270 QYDTLRNSDLNL
+270 YDSLKNSGLGL
-282 SYKVE
+282 TYKVE
-287 NQNVGQATY
+287 NQNAGQATY

-303 YLIKWAKDNG
+303 YLISWAKENN

-324 TTIDSRMQEI
+324 TTINSQMQAH
-334 AENAVKNQMSRLQ
+334 AEKAVSDQMSRLQ
-347 KIFNDHWDGKNPWI
+347 KIFDDHWDGKNPWI

-367 IKDFLKNTI
+367 IKDFLKNSI

-384 LLKDNENDTIKV
+384 LMKNNDNDSLLV
-396 FELLNKKKNMKVF
+396 FSLLNKKKKMKVF
-409 SWDGEID
+409 SWEGEVD
-416 TVFSIMD
+416 TLFSTMD

-429 NFLQTGFISIEPK
+429 NFLQAGFISIEPK

-447 AWVGGINHKYFK
+447 SWVGGINHKFFK

-473 FKPIVYAAAID
+473 IKPIVYAAAID

-512 DNHNSKWTGETMT
+512 DNHNGKWSGETMT
-525 LRKAMAKSV
+525 LRRAMAKSV
-534 NSITAFMTKK
+534 NSITAFITKK
-544 LSPNTVVNYA
+544 VSPSTVVDYA
-554 KKLGIQSRLDPV
+554 KKLGIQSKLDPV

-619 QEALSEETAFLM
+619 KEALSEETAFLM
-631 LHMLKGSKE
+631 LHMLKGAKE

-648 LNPILTTENDVGA
+648 LNPELTINNDIGA

-688 GDDRSIHFRDWV
+688 GDDRSIHFRNWV
-700 FGQGARTAMPIWQE
+700 LGQGARTAMPIWQQ
-714 YMLNIY
+714 YMMEVYADNNLNI
-720 DNEELQIE
+720 D
-728 KGRFDKPTKQ
+728 KGKFDEPIKK

-747 YSGLNEKDSSGVIID
+747 YNNEIKSDSLDIIID
-762 KIKASDIF
+762 KIDASDIY

>member
-1 MKNLFKM
+1 MREI
-8 QALKKTISRLWIILF
+8 KKVIFGLWVFVILSIFSIIF
-23 LIISSTIIFI
+23 LIV
-33 ASVNYNPY
+33 SVSYNPF
-41 NLFGGMP
+41 NLFGEMP
-48 SLQDLEKPESD
+48 SLEDLEKPESE
-59 LASELYSSD
+59 LSSELYSYD
-68 NLLLGKYF
+68 NVLLGKYF

-82 IEFNELSEELV
+82 ITFNELSNELI

-102 RFYDHSGIDFKG
+102 RFYEHSGIDFKG

-119 YGLSKNILTFGS
+119 YGVSKYIITIGNS
-131 SGLEGGGSTITQQL
+131 ELEGGGSTITQQL

-155 KKGKLSGIPFLGLV
+155 KKGKLSDIPFIGLV
-169 ISKVKEWVV
+169 ISKVKEWIVS
-178 AIKLEEFYT
+178 IKLEEFYT

-203 NSYGIKVAAKTY
+203 NSYGIKVASKTY
-215 FDKLPSELN
+215 FDKIPSELN
-224 YNESS
+224 FNESS

-244 FNPDNAIDKREEI
+244 FNPENALEKRAEI
-257 FYNLFKYEIIDRT
+257 FYNLFKYNVINREK
-270 QYDTLRNSDLNL
+270 YDSLRISDLNL
-282 SYKVE
+282 KYKVE

-303 YLIKWAKDNG
+303 YLINWANENK

-334 AENAVKNQMSRLQ
+334 AENSVSNQMKKLQ
-347 KIFNDHWDGKNPWI
+347 KNFDKHWNGKNPWI

-376 KRTRYYKS
+376 KRTRYYRT
-384 LLKDNENDTIKV
+384 LLKKNENDTTKV
-396 FELLNKKKNMKVF
+396 FEILNKKKNMKVF
-409 SWDGEID
+409 SWGGEKD

-429 NFLQTGFISIEPK
+429 NFLQAGFVSIEPK
-442 TGYIR
+442 SGYIK
-447 AWVGGINHKYFK
+447 AWVGGINHKFFK

-525 LRKAMAKSV
+525 LRMAMAKSV
-534 NSITAFMTKK
+534 NSITAFITKK
-544 LSPNTVVNYA
+544 LSPNTIIDYA
-554 KKLGIQSRLDPV
+554 RKLGIKSKLDPV

-614 FIPTK
+614 FVPTK

-648 LNPILTTENDVGA
+648 LNPELTFDNDVGA

-673 FIGVTHNLVSGAWVG
+673 FVGVTHNLVSGAWVG

-714 YMLNIY
+714 YMLEVYNNN
-720 DNEELQIE
+720 DLQIS

-738 INVEIDCSV
+738 INVELDCSV
-747 YSGLNEKDSSGVIID
+747 YSGKNKKDSTGVIFEE
-762 KIKASDIF
+762 IKASDIF

>member
-1 MKNLFKM
+1 MNK
-8 QALKKTISRLWIILF
+8 LKRNIKKLWVILLSGITF
-23 LIISSTIIFI
+23 IAIFI
-33 ASVNYNPY
+33 ISVNYNVS

-48 SLQDLEKPESD
+48 SLQDLEKPESE
-59 LASELYSSD
+59 LSSELYSSD
-68 NLLLGKYF
+68 NILLGKYF

-82 IEFNELSEELV
+82 VKFDELSDELV

-102 RFYDHSGIDFKG
+102 RFYNHSGIDLKG
-114 LVRAS
+114 LVRAT
-119 YGLSKNILTFGS
+119 YGVIKNIATFGS
-131 SGLEGGGSTITQQL
+131 TGLEGGGSTITQQL

-155 KKGKLSGIPFLGLV
+155 KKGKLSNVPFLGLV
-169 ISKVKEWVV
+169 ISKVKEWIV
-178 AIKLEEFYT
+178 AVKLEEFYT

-215 FDKLPSELN
+215 FNKEPSQLN

-229 IIVGLLNKPTKYNPY
+229 IIVGLLNKPTKYNPF
-244 FNPDNAIDKREEI
+244 FNPENATNKRSEI
-257 FYNLFKYEIIDRT
+257 FYNLYKYNIVDKTE
-270 QYDTLRNSDLNL
+270 YDSLILTDLNL
-282 SYKVE
+282 NYKVQ

-303 YLIKWAKDNG
+303 YLISWAKENG

-324 TTIDSRMQEI
+324 TTIDSKMQEH
-334 AENAVKNQMSRLQ
+334 AEKAVINQMNRLQ
-347 KIFNDHWDGKNPWI
+347 NIFSEHWDGRNPWI

-367 IKDFLKNTI
+367 IKDFLKNNI
-376 KRTRYYKS
+376 QRTRYFKN
-384 LLKDNENDTIKV
+384 LLKNNDNDTIKT
-396 FELLNKKKNMKVF
+396 FELLNKKKKMRVF
-409 SWDGEID
+409 SWKGEID
-416 TVFSIMD
+416 TTFSIMD

-429 NFLQTGFISIEPK
+429 KFLQAGFVSIEPK
-442 TGYIR
+442 TGHIK

-459 YDHVKQGRRQPGST
+459 YDHVKQGKRQPGST
-473 FKPIVYAAAID
+473 IKPIVYAAAID

-512 DNHNSKWTGETMT
+512 DNHNGKWTGETMT
-525 LRKAMAKSV
+525 LRQAMAKSV

-544 LSPNTVVNYA
+544 LSPKTVVDYA
-554 KKLGIQSRLDPV
+554 KKLGIQSKLDPV

-607 YGNLIQE
+607 YGNLIQD

-619 QEALSEETAFLM
+619 QEALSEETAYLM

-648 LNPILTTENDVGA
+648 LNPELTFNNDVGA

-700 FGQGARTAMPIWQE
+700 YGQGARTAMPIWQQ

-720 DNEELQIE
+720 ADNTLNIE
-728 KGRFDKPTKQ
+728 KGRFDKPTKK

-747 YSGLNEKDSSGVIID
+747 YNNEIRSDSSDLILD
-762 KIKASDIF
+762 KIDASDIF

>member
-1 MKNLFKM
+1 MNRLKLFFKRIWI
-8 QALKKTISRLWIILF
+8 LTIFS
-23 LIISSTIIFI
+23 IISIFSFI

-41 NLFGGMP
+41 NLFGDMP
-48 SLQDLEKPESD
+48 SLQDLEKPESE
-59 LASELYSSD
+59 LSSELYSSD
-68 NLLLGKYF
+68 NKLLGKYF

-82 IEFNELSEELV
+82 IEFNDLSEKLI

-102 RFYDHSGIDFKG
+102 RYYEHSGIDLKG

-119 YGLSKNILTFGS
+119 YGVFKNVLTFGT

-155 KKGKLSGIPFLGLV
+155 NKGKLSNVPFLGLV
-169 ISKVKEWVV
+169 ISKVKEWIVS
-178 AIKLEEFYT
+178 IKLEEFYT

-203 NSYGIKVAAKTY
+203 NSYGIKVASKTY
-215 FDKLPSELN
+215 FNKLPSELN

-244 FNPDNAIDKREEI
+244 FNPENALKKRAEI
-257 FYNLFKYEIIDRT
+257 FYNLYKYEIINKKV
-270 QYDTLRNSDLNL
+270 YDSLKNSGLGL
-282 SYKVE
+282 TYKVE
-287 NQNVGQATY
+287 NQNAGQATY

-303 YLIKWAKDNG
+303 YLISWAKENN

-324 TTIDSRMQEI
+324 TTINSQMQAH
-334 AENAVKNQMSRLQ
+334 AEKAVSDQMSRLQ
-347 KIFNDHWDGKNPWI
+347 KIFDDHWDGKNPWI

-367 IKDFLKNTI
+367 IKDFLKNSI

-384 LLKDNENDTIKV
+384 LMKNNDNDSLLV
-396 FELLNKKKNMKVF
+396 FSLLNKKKKMKVF
-409 SWDGEID
+409 SWEGEVD
-416 TVFSIMD
+416 TLFSTMD

-429 NFLQTGFISIEPK
+429 NFLQAGFISIEPK

-447 AWVGGINHKYFK
+447 SWVGGINHKFFK

-473 FKPIVYAAAID
+473 IKPIVYAAAID

-512 DNHNSKWTGETMT
+512 DNHNGKWSGETMT
-525 LRKAMAKSV
+525 LRRAMAKSV
-534 NSITAFMTKK
+534 NSITAFITKK
-544 LSPNTVVNYA
+544 VSPSTVVDYA
-554 KKLGIQSRLDPV
+554 KKLGIQSKLDPV

-614 FIPTK
+614 FVPTK
-619 QEALSEETAFLM
+619 KEALSEETAFLM
-631 LHMLKGSKE
+631 LHMLKGAKE

-648 LNPILTTENDVGA
+648 LNPELTINNDVGA

-688 GDDRSIHFRDWV
+688 GDDRSIHFRNWV
-700 FGQGARTAMPIWQE
+700 LGQGARTAMPIWQQ
-714 YMLNIY
+714 YMMDVYADDNLNI
-720 DNEELQIE
+720 D
-728 KGRFDKPTKQ
+728 KGKFDEPIKK

-747 YSGLNEKDSSGVIID
+747 YNNEIKSDSLDIIID
-762 KIKASDIF
+762 KIDASDIY